1 MIKHHLKSLMGI
13 DRNSQ
18 FATRV
23 IILSLPSALLFLT
36 LALLGYLTP
45 LTSIICYIF
54 IIIFNMISL
63 FPISYEMQALRQ
75 YIYSLVGEQN
85 SNIDGIKLSEKDTQE
100 LADAIN
106 SIHRFW
112 TSKAETLEAQT
123 ISDAAVFDTL
133 PDPILMIDGEG
144 NITGCNSAAQNFL
157 GTDIVSRRIDAL
169 FSTNIFITAVDK
181 ILKDKSQSERL
192 VFHMPERQNLQIYAH
207 INKLPWFSKGRA
219 VAVVSLYDISKALS
233 VEKMQ
238 SDFVANASHEL
249 RTPLSVIS
257 GFIDTLQTSA
267 KDDADARE
275 AFLNIMR
282 EQADYMSALIEDLLS
297 LSRLEMA
304 QDTQLK
310 DKVDLTEVAD
320 DVIQALKIKA
330 FNRSLNVKLV
340 ELNRIPKIIGDNKQ
354 IHQVF
359 QNIVD
364 NAIKYA
370 FENTE
375 ITIEMKTVPEIPTKA
390 GLNVAE
396 GKAVKIAVNNKGPK
410 IDKENLARLT
420 EKFYRMQIHKD
431 MKIKGTGLG
440 LSIAK
445 QIVLHHRGNLTVSST
460 SYNGTTFTIYLPIKQ
475 K

>member
-1 MIKHHLKSLMGI
+1 MQHHLKSLMGI

-23 IILSLPSALLFLT
+23 IILSIPSALLFIGLT
-36 LALLGYLTP
+36 MLNFLTP
-45 LTSIICYIF
+45 LTSFICYII
-54 IIIFNMISL
+54 IIIFNMFSL
-63 FPISYEMQALRQ
+63 FPISYELQALRK
-75 YIYSLVGEQN
+75 YIYSLASEQN
-85 SNIDGIKLSEKDTQE
+85 TAVDEIKLSEKDAQL

-112 TSKAETLEAQT
+112 ITKTDTLQAQT
-123 ISDAAVFDTL
+123 ISDAAVLDTL
-133 PDPILMIDGEG
+133 PDPILMLDGEG
-144 NITGCNSAAQNFL
+144 NITGGNLAARNLL
-157 GTDIVSRRIDAL
+157 GADVISRRIDAV
-169 FSTNIFITAVDK
+169 FSTNIFINAIDK
-181 ILKDKSQSERL
+181 ILKGKSESERL
-192 VFHMPERQNLQIYAH
+192 VFQAPEYHNRRIYAH
-207 INKLPWFSKGRA
+207 TNKLPWFSKGRA
-219 VAVVSLYDISKALS
+219 VAVISLYDISKALS

-267 KDDADARE
+267 KDDAQARE

-282 EQADYMSALIEDLLS
+282 EQADYMSSLIEDLLS
-297 LSRLEMA
+297 LSRLEMS
-304 QDTQLK
+304 QDQVLK
-310 DKVDLTEVAD
+310 DKIDITEVID

-330 FNRSLNVKLV
+330 FNRSINIKMIEQPRL
-340 ELNRIPKIIGDNKQ
+340 PKIIGDNQQ
-354 IHQVF
+354 IHQIM
-359 QNIVD
+359 QNIID

-370 FENTE
+370 FENSE
-375 ITIEMKTVPEIPTKA
+375 ITVEIKTVPEIPVGKGIA
-390 GLNVAE
+390 VAS
-396 GKAVKIAVNNKGPK
+396 GKAVSIAVNNKGPK

-445 QIVLHHRGNLTVSST
+445 QIILHHHGNLTVNST
-460 SYNGTTFTIYLPIKQ
+460 THNGTTFTIYLPVKR
-475 K
+475 

>member
-169 FSTNIFITAVDK
+169 FSTNIFIAAVDK

-282 EQADYMSALIEDLLS
+282 EQTDYMSALIEDLLS

-396 GKAVKIAVNNKGPK
+396 GKAVKIAAVVVAG
-410 IDKENLARLT
+410 
-420 EKFYRMQIHKD
+420 
-431 MKIKGTGLG
+431 
-440 LSIAK
+440 
-445 QIVLHHRGNLTVSST
+445 SSCCG
-460 SYNGTTFTIYLPIKQ
+460 SDCEREI
-475 K
+475 